1 MTDFPKPIPL
11 DDEQP
16 VDKDAVGKLLTDWGA
31 EMKGR
36 TDIVGEDGNLDPE
49 KLNALPETK
58 EIVAKLKDLG
68 VLNRMHL
75 MDLGFLAAG
84 MILIFR
90 EEKNCTGSC
99 GEKIPVDLIEG
110 IHTES
115 GRTVVHHPKGG
126 TCHHIGAE
134 CARCAEIVQEGE
146 EGECEFCGGE
156 GEVSVDG
163 VDTDGN
169 VERGVDTQKCIC
181 KVDNGDDR
189 SEDV

>member
-11 DDEQP
+11 DDEKP
-16 VDKDAVGKLLTDWGA
+16 VDKDAVSKLLTEWGA

-36 TDIVGEDGNLDPE
+36 TDIITDGNLDPE
-49 KLNALPETK
+49 KVNALDETR
-58 EIVAKLKDLG
+58 EVVAKLKDLG
-68 VLNRMHL
+68 VVNRMHL
-75 MDLGFLAAG
+75 MDLGFMAAG
-84 MILIFR
+84 MLLVFR
-90 EEKNCTGSC
+90 EEKNCSGSC

-110 IHTES
+110 MHTES
-115 GRTVVHHPKGG
+115 GRTVVHHPDGE
-126 TCHHIGAE
+126 CHHIGADCE
-134 CARCAEIVQEGE
+134 RCEEIRTEGE

-169 VERGVDTQKCIC
+169 IERGVNTQKCIC

-189 SEDV
+189 SEEV